1 MKLTSY
7 IKSYECPQKTIEGA
21 LELFEMCKDMDFI
34 VPGKIGM
41 GTVDKTIK
49 DMIHNEKSENEINE
63 YVFKNTPSINSS
75 CSNLLIEGI
84 TSCDELIRSNNIK
97 EDAFV

>member
-34 VPGKIGM
+34 VPGKIGL

-49 DMIHNEKSENEINE
+49 DSEDVYIESLPMFAHHEFGMDN
-63 YVFKNTPSINSS
+63 YVKHI
-75 CSNLLIEGI
+75 
-84 TSCDELIRSNNIK
+84 IK
-97 EDAFV
+97 ACKE